1 MAKGEQKSVRFS
13 SEEKTKAELRVEAE
27 AEAKLRAVE
36 FKSQHFLVAVFFF
49 WIL

>member
-1 MAKGEQKSVRFS
+1 MAKGEPKSVRFES
-13 SEEKTKAELRVEAE
+13 AEKTKAELRAEAE
-27 AEAKLRAVE
+27 AEAKVRSVE